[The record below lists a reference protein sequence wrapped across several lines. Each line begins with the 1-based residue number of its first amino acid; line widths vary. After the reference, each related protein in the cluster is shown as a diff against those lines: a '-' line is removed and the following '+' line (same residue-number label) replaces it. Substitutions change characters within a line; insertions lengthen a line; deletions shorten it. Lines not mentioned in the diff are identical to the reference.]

1 MLLEE
6 DRRKDQKS
14 TLPEYLYSCHFHIY
28 LKLRLPPPGHGL
40 PVPTTPVDGKFY
52 PKRLLPWRTFAHQR
66 ELRFNDLRAAC
77 AQERRFLSELDTKV
91 IGRLFEENIAEYISD
106 LWNFERFAIEQPVG
120 NILTPIWDDKELR
133 GRYLFADIRV
143 KSVGE
148 MPGFGEHIIARDT
161 RPYGFGVQ
169 TSLDGSEH
177 YAFVFDYQHDYVWS
191 VEHLQEALQMETLFE
206 DVNTRVMSKS
216 DTRQGNAQEAWQE
229 YIARILIRVFNF
241 MIIYGVSYG
250 YVAAGK
256 FYVFLYYNP
265 TEPQTLYHHLC
276 VPENVVRDAANED
289 GWSTYMSNTAVAQLA
304 SFCLQSLQSEAA
316 EGPDLEASTQA
327 AKESLAIWSRQGYA
341 SEDSETNTC
350 VHCAYNKPAKQYCT
364 QACLLGLKTG
374 RHLANNCPNV
384 QFHRAVGGNEQHA
397 IDRAEFTR
405 LVDEQLRRDPYDYCE
420 LLSPW
425 GMYGST
431 GVLFKLE
438 LAPYGYT
445 FVAKG
450 TTATLLCS
458 LEHET
463 NVYDKLHRL
472 QGNAVPVHLG
482 LVELPGGYILPGGLR
497 AVHMMLM
504 SWGGQTVKEEKIA
517 RFRSSEAVRNEGI
530 YHDDVCDAN
539 LLWNEELGRVM
550 VIDFD
555 YAKILEPPKH
565 KTVVDLSK
573 KERKRGQKRVVAN
586 CPGKAKVQDSHP
598 EAV

>member
-1 MLLEE
+1 
-6 DRRKDQKS
+6 
-14 TLPEYLYSCHFHIY
+14 
-28 LKLRLPPPGHGL
+28 
-40 PVPTTPVDGKFY
+40 
-52 PKRLLPWRTFAHQR
+52 
-66 ELRFNDLRAAC
+66 
-77 AQERRFLSELDTKV
+77 
-91 IGRLFEENIAEYISD
+91 
-106 LWNFERFAIEQPVG
+106 
-120 NILTPIWDDKELR
+120 
-133 GRYLFADIRV
+133 
-143 KSVGE
+143 
-148 MPGFGEHIIARDT
+148 
-161 RPYGFGVQ
+161 
-169 TSLDGSEH
+169 
-177 YAFVFDYQHDYVWS
+177 
-191 VEHLQEALQMETLFE
+191 
-206 DVNTRVMSKS
+206 
-216 DTRQGNAQEAWQE
+216 
-229 YIARILIRVFNF
+229 
-241 MIIYGVSYG
+241 MITYGVSYG

-256 FYVFLYYNP
+256 FYVFLYYDP
-265 TEPQTLYHHLC
+265 TEPRTLYHHLC
-276 VPENVVRDAANED
+276 VPERVVRDAANED
-289 GWSTYMSNTAVAQLA
+289 DWSTHMSNTAVAQLA

-327 AKESLAIWSRQGYA
+327 AKESLAIWGRQGYV

-350 VHCAYNKPAKQYCT
+350 VRRAYNKPAKQYCT

-397 IDRAEFTR
+397 IDMAEFTR
-405 LVDEQLRRDPYDYCE
+405 LVNEQLRRDPYDYCE

-463 NVYDKLHRL
+463 NVYEKLHRL
-472 QGNAVPVHLG
+472 QGDAVPVHLG

-504 SWGGQTVKEEKIA
+504 SWGGQTVKEGKSPGLSLEVQ
-517 RFRSSEAVRNEGI
+517 RSSEAVRNEGI
-530 YHDDVCDAN
+530 YHDDVHDAN

-586 CPGKAKVQDSHP
+586 CPGKAKVLDSHP
-598 EAV
+598 EAL